1 MQEQAQILMMDMY
14 GNHVIQAFLNSFK
27 AADKPEAEDMIGA
40 YQKNKLYTEFI
51 FRASL

>member
-1 MQEQAQILMMDMY
+1 MMDMY

-40 YQKNKLYTEFI
+40 HQTNKLYTEFI